1 VYEVDLAGSAAAQ
14 VAALPAVALAPY
26 QELRVM
32 LETAPWSGDALRDD
46 YPGGPVRTI
55 AFGQGGLAM
64 YLILERQR
72 RVEILDVLWP

>member
-1 VYEVDLAGSAAAQ
+1 VYEVDLAGSAVAQ

-26 QELRVM
+26 AELRVL
-32 LETAPWSGDALRDD
+32 LETAPWAGDPYRED

-55 AFGQGGLAM
+55 AFGERGLAM